1 MSVFHVPPSSPG
13 SRRPSF
19 EPVSRR
25 SFFEGAL
32 FQDLRYALRSLGKSR
47 GFTAV
52 VVLTLAITL
61 GANATIFAL
70 IDAVLLAPL
79 PFAEPERLVALWN
92 AQPEDGELKQRVRAM
107 DYLHWRERSG
117 AFDRLALFSY
127 DSRALT
133 GAGDP
138 TQVFGSRVTE
148 DFFPL
153 LGVKALYGRVFAPAD
168 YAPDAPPAV
177 VLSHAL
183 WSSQFGGDP
192 GFVGSTITLDGE
204 AVTVIG
210 VLRRQVM
217 PLVAWHLGR
226 LELGSSQAHYWLTS
240 DAGALH
246 PGSGVHGVL
255 GRLAG
260 GISPEQ
266 AASRMEVL
274 SRELEA
280 EFPATHE
287 GFRVTLVPLLEEAVG
302 DVSASLWLLL
312 GAVGLTLLIACANVA
327 NLFLVRADQ
336 RRREF
341 AVKAALGA
349 GRLRIWRQ
357 VVTEGALLALGGAL
371 LGSLIASWALRLLP
385 QVSPSQ
391 IPRLDEIALD
401 PRAIGVTLVSCLL
414 CGLLCTLVPA
424 FQAGRLDLEST
435 LRAGGRRGTG
445 SGSPRLRQ
453 FLVVAEIGLA
463 VVLVVGSGLLLR
475 SFSRL
480 SAVDPG
486 FERGQVLTFKVLP
499 NAPDYPEMHRLTA
512 FYDRVF
518 GELGSIPGVSSVAA
532 AYDHPLDSNWTQSFR
547 LAAGPEAG
555 EWQGGAFRTVTP
567 EYFDTMG
574 VEIVAG
580 RGFTAGDDAEGPGAV
595 IVNET
600 FGRRHFPDRNPLGQ
614 ELEMIT
620 THWRWGD
627 DAIPSSFRVVGVV
640 EDVRFKGL
648 AAPPEAAFYLPYRQ
662 TPHFAM
668 TTLVRTERELEALLP
683 EVRARL
689 RAIDP
694 RVPIAQVETLD
705 ALLASEVARPRFS
718 ARLLSAFAA
727 GALLLAVLGL
737 WGVLSYSV
745 RQRVHEIGIRLA
757 LGAAGRDVFRWAIWH
772 GLRPALAGLAAGLL
786 AAVGL
791 SRLLRGILFEVSPT
805 DPATF
810 LAAPVLLLAV
820 ALFACVVPA
829 VRAARTDPMTV
840 LREE

>member
-1 MSVFHVPPSSPG
+1 MTVLP
-13 SRRPSF
+13 
-19 EPVSRR
+19 
-25 SFFEGAL
+25 
-32 FQDLRYALRSLGKSR
+32 QNLRYALRSLAKNR
-47 GFTAV
+47 GFAAV
-52 VVLTLAITL
+52 VILTLAVTL

-79 PFAEPERLVALWN
+79 PFVEPARLVALWN
-92 AQPEDGELKQRVRAM
+92 AQPEDGDFKQRVRAM
-107 DYLHWRERSG
+107 DYLHWRERAG

-127 DSRALT
+127 DSGVLT

-138 TQVFGSRVTE
+138 TQVFGSRVTG

-153 LGVKALYGRVFAPAD
+153 LGVTALYGRVFEPED
-168 YAPDAPPAV
+168 YAPDTAPAV

-183 WSSQFGGDP
+183 WSGRLGADP
-192 GFVGSTITLDGE
+192 GIVGSTITLDGE

-210 VLRRQVM
+210 VLRHQVM
-217 PLVAWHLGR
+217 PLVAWHQGR

-240 DAGALH
+240 DAEALH
-246 PGSGVHGVL
+246 PASGIHGVL
-255 GRLAG
+255 GRLAAG
-260 GISPEQ
+260 VSPEQ
-266 AASRMEVL
+266 ATSRMEML
-274 SRELEA
+274 ARELEA
-280 EFPATHE
+280 ELPATHE
-287 GFRVTLVPLLEEAVG
+287 GMRVTLVPLLEEAVG
-302 DVSASLWLLL
+302 DVSTSLWLLF

-336 RRREF
+336 RCREF
-341 AVKAALGA
+341 AVRAALGA

-371 LGSLIASWALRLLP
+371 LGMLFASWALRLLP
-385 QVSPSQ
+385 MVSPLD
-391 IPRLDEIALD
+391 IPRLDEMTLD
-401 PRAIGVTLVSCLL
+401 PRVLGATLGLCLL

-435 LRAGGRRGTG
+435 LRAGGRRGSG
-445 SGSPRLRQ
+445 QGSPRLRQ
-453 FLVVAEIGLA
+453 LLVVVEMGLA

-486 FERGQVLTFKVLP
+486 FERGHVLTFKVLP
-499 NAPDYPEMHRLTA
+499 QESAYPEMHRLTG

-518 GELGSIPGVSSVAA
+518 DELLGIPGVTSVAA
-532 AYDHPLDSNWTQSFR
+532 SYDHPLDSNWTQSFR
-547 LAAGPEAG
+547 LTSGPDAG

-567 EYFDTMG
+567 EYFDALG
-574 VEIVAG
+574 VEVVAG
-580 RGFTAGDDAEGPGAV
+580 RGFTAGDDAQGPGAV

-600 FGRRHFPDRNPLGQ
+600 FVRRHFPDREPLGQ

-627 DAIPSSFRVVGVV
+627 DAIPSSFRVAGVV

-648 AAPPEAAFYLPYRQ
+648 ASPPEAAFYLPYRQ
-662 TPHFAM
+662 TPHYAM
-668 TTLVRTERELEALLP
+668 TTLVRTEREVEALLP
-683 EVRARL
+683 EVRTRL

-694 RVPIAQVETLD
+694 RVPIARVETLG
-705 ALLASEVARPRFS
+705 ALLASEVAQPRFS
-718 ARLLSAFAA
+718 ARLLSGFAA

-737 WGVLSYSV
+737 WGVLSYAV
-745 RQRVHEIGIRLA
+745 RQRGHEIGIRLA
-757 LGAAGRDVFRWAIWH
+757 LGAAGSQVFRWAIWH
-772 GLRPALAGLAAGLL
+772 GLRPVLAGLAAGIL
-786 AAVGL
+786 AALAL
-791 SRLLRGILFEVSPT
+791 SRLLRGVLFEVSPT

-810 LAAPVLLLAV
+810 LAAPVVLLAV
-820 ALFACVVPA
+820 ALIACVVPA
-829 VRAARTDPMTV
+829 ARAAGTDPITV